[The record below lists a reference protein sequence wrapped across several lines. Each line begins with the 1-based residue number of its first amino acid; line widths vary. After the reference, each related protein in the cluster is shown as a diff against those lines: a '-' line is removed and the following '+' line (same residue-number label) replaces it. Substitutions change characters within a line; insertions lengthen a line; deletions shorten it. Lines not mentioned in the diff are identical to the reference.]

1 MQKTRILFISRAYPP
16 VVGGIENQNY
26 ELSVWLPKLAKVKTI
41 ANRHGKLFLP
51 FFLPWAALQTLF
63 LMRKYD
69 VLLLGDGVLGC
80 VGWKVKLF
88 YRKPVVCV
96 LHGLDLTYRNWIY
109 QNIWV
114 KIFLP
119 KLDKFICVGNETVRV
134 AKEKGLAENKLVF
147 IPNGVDTE
155 KNLENYSRADLQK
168 VIGENID
175 GKKIIMTSG
184 RLAKRKGVAW
194 FIQNVLPLL
203 PENIL
208 YVVAGDGPDKNN
220 IQTSIANTNSQN
232 RVKMLGYV
240 TDEVRSILWNTADL
254 FIQPNIKV
262 EGDMEGF
269 GLSVIEAAACRLP
282 VVASRL
288 EGLQDALKD
297 GQNGFLVAPVNIEGF
312 VDKITQLLNNEAL
325 RKDFGEKARQFTIDN
340 HRWEI
345 IAKKYLEEIER
356 TINSSPQQ

>member
-26 ELSVWLPKLAKVKTI
+26 ELSVWLPKYAEVKTI

-51 FFLPWAALQTLF
+51 FFLPWATLQALF

-69 VLLLGDGVLGC
+69 VLLLGDGVLVC

-88 YRKPVVCV
+88 YRKPVISI
-96 LHGLDLTYRNWIY
+96 LHGLDLTYRNLIY

-155 KNLENYSRADLQK
+155 KNLGNYSRADLEK

-194 FIQNVLPLL
+194 FIQNVLPKL
-203 PENIL
+203 PANIL
-208 YVVAGDGPDKNN
+208 YVVAGEGPDREN
-220 IQTSIANTNSQN
+220 IQTAIQNTKAQD

-254 FIQPNIKV
+254 FVQPNIKV

-269 GLSVIEAAACRLP
+269 GLSVVEAATCRLP

-288 EGLQDALKD
+288 EGLQDAIKD
-297 GQNGFLVAPVNIEGF
+297 GQNGFLVAPGDTEGF
-312 VDKITQLLNNEAL
+312 VDKITDLLNNEAF
-325 RKDFGEKARQFTIDN
+325 RKEFGEKARQFTIDN
-340 HRWEI
+340 YRWEI
-345 IAKKYLEEIER
+345 IAEKYMDVINK
-356 TINSSPQQ
+356 TI